1 MFIFA
6 GFLIG
11 AVWGGIFARR
21 KGGERLDIV
30 QYAAVWGLIGAI
42 LGTVLTVVIQR
53 AM

>member
-6 GFLIG
+6 GLLIG
-11 AVWGGIFARR
+11 AIWGGVFARR
-21 KGGERLDIV
+21 KCGERLDIV

-53 AM
+53 MM